1 MKKELEEIFM
11 EELDEQENKRRMETK
26 EFHVSLLGSIV
37 PEKETVATEGKE
49 GDQELDTTGIEKTN

>member
-1 MKKELEEIFM
+1 M